1 MIGTDDA
8 GYTFIGLF
16 EVVLFGACG
25 LRTCRSAP
33 HIVIYSV
40 RQPFGTRISTQG
52 SNIVY
57 LTQEGLD
64 KLKKELRF
72 LKTKE
77 RTRISR
83 SIQEAREKG
92 DLSENAEYDAAKE
105 AQGLLE
111 ARIAR
116 METTVSQARLVDE
129 KQVDPD
135 KAYIL
140 SNVRVKNHGT
150 GSEQTFQLVSAAEA
164 DIRTGK
170 ISVTSPIGSAL
181 LGKAPGD
188 VIEVDVPAGK
198 VKMEILAISR

>member
-1 MIGTDDA
+1 MLLSVFATC
-8 GYTFIGLF
+8 
-16 EVVLFGACG
+16 VLSGC
-25 LRTCRSAP
+25 CP
-33 HIVIYSV
+33 HVHPSV
-40 RQPFGTRISTQG
+40 PQPSGTRISAQG

-57 LTQEGLD
+57 LTREGLE
-64 KLKKELRF
+64 KLREELRF

-77 RTRISR
+77 RSRISR
-83 SIQEAREKG
+83 AIQEAREKG

-111 ARIAR
+111 ARIAK

-129 KQVDPD
+129 KQVDPE

-150 GSEQTFQLVSAAEA
+150 GSEQTFRLVSAAEA

-170 ISVTSPIGSAL
+170 ISVTSPVGSAL

-198 VKMEILAISR
+198 VKMEVLAISR

>member
-1 MIGTDDA
+1 M
-8 GYTFIGLF
+8 
-16 EVVLFGACG
+16 
-25 LRTCRSAP
+25 
-33 HIVIYSV
+33 
-40 RQPFGTRISTQG
+40 
-52 SNIVY
+52 
-57 LTQEGLD
+57 
-64 KLKKELRF
+64 RF

-111 ARIAR
+111 ARIAK
-116 METTVSQARLVDE
+116 MEATVAQARLVDE
-129 KQVDPD
+129 KQVNPD

-150 GSEQTFQLVSAAEA
+150 GAEQTFQLVSAAEA
-164 DIRTGK
+164 DIRAGK
-170 ISVTSPIGSAL
+170 ISVTSPVGKAL

-188 VIEVDVPAGK
+188 IVEVEVPAGQ
-198 VKMEILAISR
+198 VKMEVLEISR

>member
-1 MIGTDDA
+1 MLFIFL
-8 GYTFIGLF
+8 YTPLPPRKPI
-16 EVVLFGACG
+16 AAQD
-25 LRTCRSAP
+25 SD
-33 HIVIYSV
+33 
-40 RQPFGTRISTQG
+40 
-52 SNIVY
+52 IVY
-57 LTQEGLD
+57 LTEEGLD
-64 KLKKELRF
+64 RLRKELRF

-111 ARIAR
+111 ARIAK
-116 METTVSQARLVDE
+116 METTVAKARLVDE
-129 KQVDPD
+129 KQVNPE

-140 SNVRVKNHGT
+140 SNVRIKNHGT
-150 GSEQTFQLVSAAEA
+150 GAEQTFRLVSAAEA

-170 ISVTSPIGSAL
+170 ISVTSPIGKAL

-188 VIEVDVPAGK
+188 IIEVEVPAGQ
-198 VKMEILAISR
+198 VKMEVLEISR

>member
-1 MIGTDDA
+1 MRSSLGTCFRHRA
-8 GYTFIGLF
+8 APEPTSI
-16 EVVLFGACG
+16 VVHLS
-25 LRTCRSAP
+25 LQPPEKPIAP
-33 HIVIYSV
+33 QDSD
-40 RQPFGTRISTQG
+40 
-52 SNIVY
+52 IVY
-57 LTQEGLD
+57 LTEEGLD
-64 KLKKELRF
+64 RLRKELRF

-111 ARIAR
+111 ARIAN
-116 METTVSQARLVDE
+116 METTVAKARLVDE
-129 KQVDPD
+129 KQVNPE

-140 SNVRVKNHGT
+140 SNVRIKNHGT
-150 GSEQTFQLVSAAEA
+150 GAEQTFRLVSAAEA

-170 ISVTSPIGSAL
+170 ISVTSPIGKAL

-188 VIEVDVPAGK
+188 IIEVEVPAGQ
-198 VKMEILAISR
+198 VKMEVLEISR

>member
-1 MIGTDDA
+1 MPDIRLSD
-8 GYTFIGLF
+8 LS
-16 EVVLFGACG
+16 EVVFCVFPRPVRLPYHSPHCHLSGPTS
-25 LRTCRSAP
+25 LRQS
-33 HIVIYSV
+33 
-40 RQPFGTRISTQG
+40 FGTRISTQG

-57 LTQEGLD
+57 LTEEGLD
-64 KLKKELRF
+64 KLRKELRF

-111 ARIAR
+111 ARIAK

-129 KQVDPD
+129 KQVDPE

-150 GSEQTFQLVSAAEA
+150 GSERTFQLVSAAEA

-188 VIEVDVPAGK
+188 VIEVDVPAGQ
-198 VKMEILAISR
+198 VKMEVLEISR

>member
-1 MIGTDDA
+1 MRSSLGTCFRHRA
-8 GYTFIGLF
+8 APEPTFI
-16 EVVLFGACG
+16 VVHLSLQPPAIP
-25 LRTCRSAP
+25 RKPIAP
-33 HIVIYSV
+33 QDSD
-40 RQPFGTRISTQG
+40 
-52 SNIVY
+52 IVY
-57 LTQEGLD
+57 LTEEGLD
-64 KLKKELRF
+64 RLRKELRF

-111 ARIAR
+111 ARIAN
-116 METTVSQARLVDE
+116 METTVAKARLVDE
-129 KQVDPD
+129 KQVNPE

-140 SNVRVKNHGT
+140 SNVRIKNHGT
-150 GSEQTFQLVSAAEA
+150 GAEQTFRLVSAAEA

-170 ISVTSPIGSAL
+170 ISVTSPIGKAL

-188 VIEVDVPAGK
+188 IIEVEVPAGQ
-198 VKMEILAISR
+198 VKMEVLEISR